1 MVAAMSQGLTQSA
14 RDVAVIG
21 CLAVAAS
28 VGLFIWDGGSTPSAA
43 DVETGLPVA
52 SSIPASTLAGT
63 TVAPAA
69 TTAAQATTVAP
80 AAPAGDVTGLP
91 VPANGVENPAPPPGT
106 RVWTVTGSTLAAVRD
121 AYFPALSAAGW
132 TAAPAA
138 PATAAVEVYTMTDA
152 AGAQLTLTLT
162 QAGADVQVVATP

>member
-1 MVAAMSQGLTQSA
+1 MSQGLTQSA

-52 SSIPASTLAGT
+52 SSLPAT
-63 TVAPAA
+63 TVA
-69 TTAAQATTVAP
+69 ATTVAP
-80 AAPAGDVTGLP
+80 AAPATTVAPAPPAGDVTLLP

-121 AYFPALSAAGW
+121 TYLPALGAAGW

-138 PATAAVEVYTMTDA
+138 PATAAVEVYTITDA
-152 AGAQLTLTLT
+152 AGAQLTLTIT